1 MIMIESESQRNYKDS
16 KLLCYGTV
24 VYRAGQDRT
33 QRAKAGQGRK
43 GQPGLRRMKE
53 INPPIPSSFFRMVSV
68 SRRTG
73 ERCLEHG
80 WRRGRVL

>member
-43 GQPGLRRMKE
+43 GQPGLRRYLGE
-53 INPPIPSSFFRMVSV
+53 PGNGAWNTDGGEEEC
-68 SRRTG
+68 SR
-73 ERCLEHG
+73 
-80 WRRGRVL
+80 V